1 MTNDL
6 HMKILLCEC
15 KMSFKIGS
23 LSFVKYI
30 DKKSTYYPLHLP
42 SPPHPSST
50 VILSV
55 GIRKGITRNESLG
68 VLKGSFE
75 IFALGAYCISCQKRL

>member
-6 HMKILLCEC
+6 HLKILLCEC

-42 SPPHPSST
+42 PPPPT
-50 VILSV
+50 AILSV

-75 IFALGAYCISCQKRL
+75 IFPLGAYCISCQKRL

>member
-42 SPPHPSST
+42 PSPPPPT
-50 VILSV
+50 AILSV
-55 GIRKGITRNESLG
+55 GI
-68 VLKGSFE
+68 KGSQE
-75 IFALGAYCISCQKRL
+75 MSPWGS

>member
-42 SPPHPSST
+42 PPPPLPPLVH
-50 VILSV
+50 
-55 GIRKGITRNESLG
+55 RH
-68 VLKGSFE
+68 SFC
-75 IFALGAYCISCQKRL
+75 GDKKRDHKK

>member
-6 HMKILLCEC
+6 HLKILLCEF

-30 DKKSTYYPLHLP
+30 DKKSTYYPLHLG
-42 SPPHPSST
+42 PPPPPRHPFC
-50 VILSV
+50 
-55 GIRKGITRNESLG
+55 GDK
-68 VLKGSFE
+68 
-75 IFALGAYCISCQKRL
+75 KRDHKK

>member
-23 LSFVKYI
+23 LSFVKDI
-30 DKKSTYYPLHLP
+30 DKKSTYYPLHPPPPPPPLP
-42 SPPHPSST
+42 PLVH
-50 VILSV
+50 
-55 GIRKGITRNESLG
+55 RH
-68 VLKGSFE
+68 SFC
-75 IFALGAYCISCQKRL
+75 GDKKRDHKK